1 MISILQLNEI
11 ESEISHA
18 THGRL
23 QEVASQLA
31 VEVRRMKAVIVDITN
46 DQKKGT

>member
-1 MISILQLNEI
+1 MISILKLNEV

-31 VEVRRMKAVIVDITN
+31 AEVRRLKAVIVDLTS
-46 DQKKGT
+46 GERSTS

>member
-1 MISILQLNEI
+1 MISIVDLNEI

-31 VEVRRMKAVIVDITN
+31 AEVRRLKVVIIDITN
-46 DQKKGT
+46 KEQPTS